1 VRQRRPRKQQRIIES
16 ARLPIGTGNVLS
28 GNASIVDLPSL
39 LKITNGFAVAH
50 DRLLG
55 LSCFAVD
62 DALHFPDST
71 ITYHNDGSALVTAT
85 IDDLWEARLI
95 LLRYGAA
102 CQVLAPPELIT
113 LFRETM
119 QNMGQ
124 IYEI

>member
-1 VRQRRPRKQQRIIES
+1 
-16 ARLPIGTGNVLS
+16 LPIGTGNVLS